1 MGEQVS
7 KQKISN
13 DSFLVLVFAI
23 GLMLSPDTLAMLG
36 NFFGKTGNIGFFLII
51 FSLIIYLIL
60 LSQYKH
66 FVIFLSE
73 SLSDI
78 KILKKTMGITSAFFP
93 FFVKSIAVIFLSTGL
108 LVSSGFVFNEVFLY
122 WFPNFGFAFIL
133 LGLILGLQFLPVK
146 VTLYS
151 QVAFCVISISGLL
164 VLIISGIMQ
173 ADQLIDLKPGDIDY
187 LTDGFG
193 SGTYFLPLLFF
204 IGFEMGFPV
213 WNNSDQNVPQKNSIL
228 FMAVIF
234 MGMLFILWGYVL
246 LLYIPME
253 KLMDTSIPHMIAAKN
268 ILGAPGRFIMG
279 VIVISGSLAAVNALF
294 TAISQQGSMLLQIKM
309 LPGNIKISKIIILSL
324 TLIIAGMMAGGMAGA
339 EELETFIRAS
349 LILWLISYSM
359 ISIFYIF
366 ILSKSNK
373 RYHTNFLLK
382 TVISVMCLLIL
393 GITILILTIMDD
405 KPILILKFLGV
416 ALFISLIPGFI
427 LMLRDAKTFKK

>member
-7 KQKISN
+7 KQKIGN

-36 NFFGKTGNIGFFLII
+36 NFLGKTGNMGFFLII

-66 FVIFLSE
+66 FFIFSSE

-78 KILKKTMGITSAFFP
+78 KMLKKTVGITSAFFP

-133 LGLILGLQFLPVK
+133 LGLLLGLQFLPVK

-187 LTDGFG
+187 STNGFG
-193 SGTYFLPLLFF
+193 LGTYFLPLLFF
-204 IGFEMGFPV
+204 IGFEMGFPI
-213 WNNSDQNVPQKNSIL
+213 WNNSDQNVHKKNSIL
-228 FMAVIF
+228 FIAVIF
-234 MGMLFILWGYVL
+234 MSMLFIMWGYVL

-279 VIVISGSLAAVNALF
+279 VIVISGSLAAVHALF
-294 TAISQQGSMLLQIKM
+294 TTISQQGSMLLQRKM
-309 LPGNIKISKIIILSL
+309 LPGNIKLSKIIILSL
-324 TLIIAGMMAGGMAGA
+324 ALIIAGMMAGGIAGD
-339 EELETFIRAS
+339 EKLETFIRAS

-359 ISIFYIF
+359 ISISYIF
-366 ILSKSNK
+366 ILCKSNK
-373 RYHTNFLLK
+373 RYHNNFLLK
-382 TVISVMCLLIL
+382 AVISLLCLLIL

-405 KPILILKFLGV
+405 KPILIFKFLGV

-427 LMLRDAKTFKK
+427 FMLRGVKIFKK

>member
-7 KQKISN
+7 KQKIGN
-13 DSFLVLVFAI
+13 DSFLVFVFAVGI
-23 GLMLSPDTLAMLG
+23 MISPDTLAMLG
-36 NFFGKTGNIGFFLII
+36 NFFGATGNRGFFLII

-66 FVIFLSE
+66 FFIFSSE
-73 SLSDI
+73 RLHEI
-78 KILKKTMGITSAFFP
+78 KMLKKTVGTTPLFFS
-93 FFVKSIAVIFLSTGL
+93 FFVKIIAVIFMSTGL

-133 LGLILGLQFLPVK
+133 LGLLLGLQFLPVK
-146 VTLYS
+146 AVLYS

-164 VLIISGIMQ
+164 ILIISGIIQ

-187 LTDGFG
+187 STNGFG

-213 WNNSDQNVPQKNSIL
+213 WNKSDQNVPQKNSIL

-234 MGMLFILWGYVL
+234 MGVLFILWGYVL

-279 VIVISGSLAAVNALF
+279 IIVISGSLAAVHALF
-294 TAISQQGSMLLQIKM
+294 TTISQQGSMLLKRKM
-309 LPGNIKISKIIILSL
+309 LPGNMKISKIIILSL

-349 LILWLISYSM
+349 LILWLISYAM
-359 ISIFYIF
+359 ISVFYIHL
-366 ILSKSNK
+366 LSKTSK
-373 RYHTNFLLK
+373 RYYSHLLIK
-382 TVISVMCLLIL
+382 KIISVMCLLIL
-393 GITILILTIMDD
+393 GISILILTLMDD
-405 KPILILKFLGV
+405 KPILIFKFLGV
-416 ALFISLIPGFI
+416 ALFISLIPGVLFR
-427 LMLRDAKTFKK
+427 LKDNLPEH